1 MNYFEQPVAQT
12 FMDTYAPLPFQELA
26 MLGAVYKKEKDETEE
41 AIDEFASKY
50 GDFTSMSEYDVKSWD
65 DETMGKLRPSLLQM
79 AEDPEKIKSQEFQAG
94 IRSAIRSVDTA
105 RLSAL
110 RQNAENYKVRAA
122 QIAKLKAEG
131 KYKESWDPINISQW
145 RTIGPNGQ
153 INMMTDLSPIEYKS
167 LHDIAAP
174 YSQALED
181 QYLSRIDRYRYWKGV
196 DEAQIRNALSTA
208 STDIFNTPQGQAWY
222 KDISSELAMQ
232 GITDPNVV
240 REEMMNRLVQSQKD
254 YMHRNLAY
262 DTAAIQE
269 DTLALKRRIAAGKE
283 EKSETPPARYT
294 DMIRLD
300 GKRYLGSL
308 TENNRL
314 TSDVDKEAL
323 YKANMDLMI
332 ANATGNVQK
341 INEAQLNYDKA
352 FNKANNTSFKGMI
365 RNNFNQAIGR
375 DFTGT
380 TVSGEELVKGTR
392 SVMDLLSTDNS
403 LKGARSILDQMAT
416 ATMKENGEV
425 IYTMKDSRALQN
437 PTTVVASMEG
447 LNLKRRKNKFDE
459 MLRSGAFK
467 NIQIEP
473 MIEHGLFN
481 YIDKDGNFKQKQ
493 RVYVTVREADVDKSM
508 LSPSEK
514 KIFYN
519 LLKYHGAS
527 VLTNEGVR
535 LSETVTNKYTS
546 EGNLDSKSVSTT
558 TSGSGSTGSIGDN
571 YITFEAFIDVPT
583 DESGYQGTVV
593 TDINTS
599 YDKYSM
605 TQSQA
610 GKLLGQQQADAF
622 YSNQSTG
629 NDIDLDEI
637 LNE

>member
-65 DETMGKLRPSLLQM
+65 QETMGRLRPALLEM
-79 AEDPEKIKSQEFQAG
+79 AADPEKIKSQEFQAG
-94 IRSAIRSVDTA
+94 IRSAIRSIDTA
-105 RLSAL
+105 KLSAL
-110 RQNAENYKVRAA
+110 RQNAENYKIRAA
-122 QIAKLKAEG
+122 NIAKLIAEG

-181 QYLSRIDRYRYWKGV
+181 QYLGRIDRYRYWKGV
-196 DEAQIRNALSTA
+196 DEAQIRNALNTV

-222 KDISSELAMQ
+222 RDISSELATR
-232 GITDPNVV
+232 GITDPNAV

-283 EKSETPPARYT
+283 QPETPPARYT

-300 GKRYLGSL
+300 GKRYLNSL
-308 TENNRL
+308 TKENQFVP
-314 TSDVDKEAL
+314 SVDKDAL

-332 ANATGNVQK
+332 ANTTGNTQK
-341 INEAQLNYDKA
+341 ISEAQENYDKA
-352 FNKANNTSFKGMI
+352 FNKANSSSFRGMI
-365 RNNFNQAIGR
+365 RDNFNQAIGR

-380 TVSGEELVKGTR
+380 TVSGEELVRGTR

-403 LKGARSILDQMAT
+403 LKGAKSILDQMAT

-447 LNLKRRKNKFDE
+447 LNLRRRRNKFDQ
-459 MLRSGAFK
+459 MLSSGAFK
-467 NIQIEP
+467 NIQVEP

-527 VLTNEGVR
+527 VITNEGVK
-535 LSETVTNKYTS
+535 LSETVTNKYTP
-546 EGNLDSKSVSTT
+546 EGKLDSKSVSTT
-558 TSGSGSTGSIGDN
+558 TSGSGSAGSVGDN

-599 YDKYSM
+599 YDRYSM
-605 TQSQA
+605 TPSQA

-622 YSNQSTG
+622 YSGQYTEDN
-629 NDIDLDEI
+629 IDLDEI